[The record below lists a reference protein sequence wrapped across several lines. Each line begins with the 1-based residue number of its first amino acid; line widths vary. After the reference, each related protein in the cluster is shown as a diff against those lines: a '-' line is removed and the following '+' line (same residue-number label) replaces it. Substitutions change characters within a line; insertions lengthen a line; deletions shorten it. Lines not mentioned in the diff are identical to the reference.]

1 MKSRF
6 YIVLTLLL
14 FYANIAHSQKS
25 HSEFCI
31 NFVVNRTIVNPGFS
45 NNAARIEE
53 IIEFLQEIRKDS
65 TISIVEIS
73 FAGAASPEG
82 SDQLNRGLA
91 KGRLAALERIIRKEV
106 DIPDSIISRNDSH
119 IPWSYLLSQIEN
131 SDLSHKE
138 EVIAILKEEARLVKY
153 HRPNAHIDNRVVK
166 LQQLDNG
173 RVWKQML
180 KLFFKPMRNACA
192 VIVTYKNIPRPAAI
206 APAIES
212 IPSIKLEANLPTT
225 IPAIKAI
232 VPQVIDTWTPKLY
245 IKTNAIALGMAI
257 ANIAG
262 EVDLAKHWSFTLP
275 IYYSAWD
282 YFKATV
288 KFRTF
293 AVQPEFRYW
302 PSAKNNGFFTGAH
315 FGLAYYN
322 FAFNGAYRYQD
333 HNRNTPSIGG
343 GISVGYRLP
352 ISKSSPWQVEF
363 SVGAGAYSRHYDKFH
378 NTPRTKDGLIIEDIK
393 KAYWGIDQAS
403 ISFAYMFDLNKK
415 GGKL

>member
-1 MKSRF
+1 MKRQF
-6 YIVLTLLL
+6 YIVLTLLS
-14 FYANIAHSQKS
+14 FYANIAYSQKS
-25 HSEFCI
+25 HTEFCI
-31 NFVVNRTIVNPGFS
+31 NFVVNQTIINSEYS

-53 IIEFLQEIRKDS
+53 IVDFLQEIRKDS
-65 TISIVEIS
+65 TISIIEVS
-73 FAGAASPEG
+73 FTGAASPEG
-82 SDQLNRGLA
+82 SDQLNHGLA
-91 KGRLAALERIIRKEV
+91 RGRLATLERIIRQEV

-180 KLFFKPMRNACA
+180 KLFFKPMRNAC
-192 VIVTYKNIPRPAAI
+192 VIIVTYKYVPRPA
-206 APAIES
+206 AIES
-212 IPSIKLEANLPTT
+212 IPSIKVEANLPTT
-225 IPAIKAI
+225 IPAIKTI
-232 VPQVIDTWTPKLY
+232 VPQAIEAWTPKLY

-275 IYYSAWD
+275 IYCSAWD
-282 YFKATV
+282 YFKTTV

-302 PSAKNNGFFTGAH
+302 LSAENKGLFTGAH

-322 FAFNGAYRYQD
+322 FAFDGAYRYQD

-363 SVGAGAYSRHYDKFH
+363 SVGAGVYSRHYDKFH
-378 NTPRTKDGLIIEDIK
+378 NTPRTKDGLIIESIK
-393 KAYWGIDQAS
+393 KTYWGIDQAS
-403 ISFAYMFDLNKK
+403 VSIAYMFDLNKK
-415 GGKL
+415 GGKQ

>member
-1 MKSRF
+1 MKNRF

-14 FYANIAHSQKS
+14 LYANIAHSQKS

-65 TISIVEIS
+65 TISIVEVS

-106 DIPDSIISRNDSH
+106 DIPDSIISRDDSH

-206 APAIES
+206 APTIES

-225 IPAIKAI
+225 IPAIRAI
-232 VPQVIDTWTPKLY
+232 VPQVTWTPKLY

-315 FGLAYYN
+315 FGLAYFN
-322 FAFNGAYRYQD
+322 FAFNGEYRYQD
-333 HNRNTPSIGG
+333 YNGETPAIGG
-343 GISVGYRLP
+343 GISIGYVIP
-352 ISKSSPWQVEF
+352 ISDNNRWRIEF
-363 SVGAGAYSRHYDKFH
+363 SLGAGVYALHYDKFF
-378 NTPRTKDGLIIEDIK
+378 NTLITSEGMLIENDK
-393 KAYWGIDQAS
+393 KTYFGIDQAAIS
-403 ISFAYMFDLNKK
+403 ISYILNKNK
-415 GGKL
+415 EGDKQ

>member
-1 MKSRF
+1 MKNRF

-14 FYANIAHSQKS
+14 FYANIAHSQKNQT
-25 HSEFCI
+25 EFCI
-31 NFVVNRTIVNPGFS
+31 DFVVNKTIVNPGFS
-45 NNAARIEE
+45 NNAARIED
-53 IIEFLQEIRKDS
+53 IIDFLQEIRKDS
-65 TISIVEIS
+65 TISIIEVS
-73 FAGAASPEG
+73 FTGAASPEG

-91 KGRLAALERIIRKEV
+91 RGRLAALENIIRKEV
-106 DIPDSIISRNDSH
+106 YIPDSIISRNDSH
-119 IPWSYLLSQIEN
+119 IPWSYLLSQIES
-131 SDLSHKE
+131 SDLLHKD
-138 EVIAILKEEARLVKY
+138 EVIAIIKEEARLVNY
-153 HRPNAHIDNRVVK
+153 HRPNAHVDNRVVK
-166 LQQLDNG
+166 LMRLHNG
-173 RVWKQML
+173 KVWQQML
-180 KLFFKPMRNACA
+180 KQFFAPMRNACA
-192 VIVTYKNIPRPAAI
+192 VIITYKNVSKLF
-206 APAIES
+206 APAVES
-212 IPSIKLEANLPTT
+212 VSSFKVAANLPNT
-225 IPAIKAI
+225 IPAVKTI
-232 VPQVIDTWTPKLY
+232 VPEIVDAWTPKLY

-262 EVDLAKHWSFTLP
+262 EIDLAKHWSFTLP

-302 PSAKNNGFFTGAH
+302 PSADNNGFFTGAH

-343 GISVGYRLP
+343 GLSVGYRLP
-352 ISKSSPWQVEF
+352 IRKSSPWQVEF
-363 SVGAGAYSRHYDKFH
+363 SLGAGVYSRHYDIFH
-378 NTPRTKDGLIIEDIK
+378 NTSRTKDGLIIKDIK
-393 KAYWGIDQAS
+393 KTYWGIDQAS